1 MVKLT
6 QVEDETSNA
15 AAASLNQKEAEQWEQ
30 YDSESDSDIE
40 DDLDVENE
48 TLYERLVALKDI
60 VPPEQRIQISKTLTT
75 MKAMASKGISFS
87 GSWLW
92 TITSTGL
99 LLGFPW
105 FIALFSEM
113 QLQELEKGMSM
124 QQSTQDVIANG
135 AETEATKQ

>member
-6 QVEDETSNA
+6 QVEDETSTQA
-15 AAASLNQKEAEQWEQ
+15 AGSLNQKEAEQWEQ
-30 YDSESDSDIE
+30 TDSESESDVE
-40 DDLDVENE
+40 DDFDVENE

-60 VPPEQRIQISKTLTT
+60 VPPEQRIQVSKAIS
-75 MKAMASKGISFS
+75 AVQSYASKGISFS

-92 TITSTGL
+92 TLTSTGL

-113 QLQELEKGMSM
+113 QLQELEKGMSLQ
-124 QQSTQDVIANG
+124 QQSQDVIGQG
-135 AETEATKQ
+135 AEEKK